1 MHIKV
6 TNNQPETYTIG
17 QLRRDNPQVSFPK
30 NIPDSVLSE
39 YSVYS
44 VVATWPPE
52 GDVVT
57 EGTPELNNGQWVQ
70 TWVSR
75 DYTEEE
81 VAQNLINKRAKMS
94 VSPRQARLALL
105 AAGKLSNVETA
116 INALDANTKAA
127 VQIEWEYAT
136 KIERTSPWVQ
146 SMTTA
151 LGMTDTEVDTLFES
165 ATNL

>member
-6 TNNQPETYTIG
+6 TNGQPETYTIG

-30 NIPDSVLSE
+30 NIPDAVLAQ
-39 YSVYS
+39 YGVYP

-57 EGTPELNNGQWVQ
+57 EGTPALNNGQWVQ

-105 AAGKLSNVETA
+105 SAGKLSNVETA

-151 LGMTDTEVDTLFES
+151 LGMTDAEVDTLFEF